1 MTGWGKFM
9 ESGTNSRRSSGV
21 WKIRQD
27 SNVRKRISE
36 REEETLVVLPNVVVL
51 ASVLDV
57 LEMLCQRVELRI
69 GFDVLLVAE
78 TRNLWKMNRTTDSD
92 SELLVRHYS
101 QNNTMTHSHI

>member
-1 MTGWGKFM
+1 M

-27 SNVRKRISE
+27 SNVRKLISK

-57 LEMLCQRVELRI
+57 LEMLCQHVELGI
-69 GFDVLLVAE
+69 GFDALLITE

-92 SELLVRHYS
+92 SELFIRHYW
-101 QNNTMTHSHI
+101 QNNTMAYSHI